1 MKMKDTLMK
10 ALLAHAAGEIEIHKA
25 NVEVYFTNPA
35 GIGEHP
41 DVTAAIQEEIDQ
53 IAKWHDQ
60 IEVIK
65 TYFK

>member
-1 MKMKDTLMK
+1 MKDTLMK

>member
-1 MKMKDTLMK
+1 MK

>member
-1 MKMKDTLMK
+1 MKEVLVK

-25 NVEVYFTNPA
+25 NVEVYFANPA